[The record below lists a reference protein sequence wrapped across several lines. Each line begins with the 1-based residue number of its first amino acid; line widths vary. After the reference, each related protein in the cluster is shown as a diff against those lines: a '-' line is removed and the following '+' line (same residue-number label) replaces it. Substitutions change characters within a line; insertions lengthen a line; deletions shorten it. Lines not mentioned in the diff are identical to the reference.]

1 MSARFWFAP
10 LWTFSL
16 RTLLLVIGVAAVP
29 LGLGVNHLHRER
41 LRRMLAQ
48 PIIDAA
54 EIGDAESIRQ
64 LLDRGA
70 DVNSIANGRFPWTPL
85 MHAAFRG
92 HPDAVRL
99 LLDRGA
105 NLDHECLDGFTALT
119 LAAGEEHW
127 EIVRLLADRGG
138 DVGHRDATGK
148 SAFSL
153 AERADQSELLEA
165 FRLGRA
171 TAKP

>member
-1 MSARFWFAP
+1 MSARFWLAP
-10 LWTFSL
+10 HWTFSL
-16 RTLLLVIGVAAVP
+16 RTLLVVIGVAAV
-29 LGLGVNHLHRER
+29 LLGVAVNHFHHER
-41 LRRMLAQ
+41 IRRMLAQ

-54 EIGDAESIRQ
+54 DIGDAKSIRQ

-70 DVNSIANGRFPWTPL
+70 DVNSITNGRFPWTPL

-105 NLDHECLDGFTALT
+105 KLDHECLDGFTALT
-119 LAAGEEHW
+119 LAAGEGHW
-127 EIVRLLADRGG
+127 EIVRLLAERGG
-138 DVGHRDATGK
+138 DVGHRDATGE

-153 AERADQSELLEA
+153 AERAGQAELLET
-165 FRLGRA
+165 FRMGRA
-171 TAKP
+171 TANP